1 MPIFRKNEMEATPD
15 VARPHIKMIQ
25 YAGDLLKV
33 GIVTYK
39 KGDVPPP
46 HYHPNDEQW
55 IYILSGKLAVLL
67 GDETTTADAGDLI
80 FIQEI
85 QCMVYVYWTMNA
97 HSLRV
102 KINQERVSLSEDYTD
117 VNNLDELIEKLEMQE

>member
-1 MPIFRKNEMEATPD
+1 MPIFRKDEMEATPD
-15 VARPHIKMIQ
+15 VVRPHIKMIQ

-80 FIQEI
+80 FIPRNTVHGIRLLDDE
-85 QCMVYVYWTMNA
+85 CTFFACKNK
-97 HSLRV
+97 SGTGG
-102 KINQERVSLSEDYTD
+102 LSEDYTD
-117 VNNLDELIEKLEMQE
+117 VTNLDELIEKLEMQE

>member
-1 MPIFRKNEMEATPD
+1 MPIFRKDEMEATPD

-80 FIQEI
+80 FIPRNTVHGQTLTRSFAVETHHARLMRQTSQVI
-85 QCMVYVYWTMNA
+85 
-97 HSLRV
+97 HRV
-102 KINQERVSLSEDYTD
+102 PASR
-117 VNNLDELIEKLEMQE
+117 